1 MPLGFVGVTLWKPAA
16 VSFPAS
22 LDAWF
27 VWPVPLT
34 TLIADSMLT
43 CCDSSGVDDSDAEGD
58 CDGEALSTGEDD
70 VDAAEDSDADVDAE
84 LSSPVACVVCATW
97 ALELWEAA
105 ESCRRNMFA
114 ASPEKMLQNST
125 PAAAAAGVLFWS
137 IFSGEAANMFRR
149 HDSAASQSSSAQVA
163 QTTQATGDESSA
175 STSASESSAASTSS
189 SPVESASPSQS
200 PSASE
205 SSTPEESQQVNMES
219 AISVVNGTG
228 QTNHASNEAGKL
240 TAAGFHNV
248 TPTNPN
254 GMALPG
260 QTVVWYQNDADLAT
274 AQQVANTLG
283 IATVEQAPGIGEPI
297 VVVLMQ

>member
-1 MPLGFVGVTLWKPAA
+1 MARKDSEGYDSYPKDAYDDPPEGPVGVHRGAR
-16 VSFPAS
+16 S
-22 LDAWF
+22 LGVRLTPF
-27 VWPVPLT
+27 VIV
-34 TLIADSMLT
+34 I
-43 CCDSSGVDDSDAEGD
+43 V
-58 CDGEALSTGEDD
+58 
-70 VDAAEDSDADVDAE
+70 
-84 LSSPVACVVCATW
+84 
-97 ALELWEAA
+97 
-105 ESCRRNMFA
+105 
-114 ASPEKMLQNST
+114 
-125 PAAAAAGVLFWS
+125 AAAAAGVLFWS